1 MSASLLEK
9 QSTGGAVARVG
20 FEYQDAFVLQHLP
33 KWLAQGA
40 FSHVVSEAIGDVEVC
55 YFSPNGFKRVMYEAK
70 DYALTSTDFWS
81 EIARFRKVRAT
92 SPSEYH
98 RFIMVCR
105 NYNSVTSPLLAKL
118 ERLRGVGDSF
128 AAGSPLLAK
137 ARQEVIDWVVER
149 GQPADEAEFVLDY
162 VDFLTFAAESA
173 DTAFNGRVEQD
184 LPSINLRTKDVGSF
198 REKCRTLVSRSSL
211 APVYRSNVEAALL
224 EVLGADA
231 QDWLGTPTRLHLLEG
246 PAPMEELGIAT
257 APFNGPDRGQ
267 LTKADWQAQLDIA
280 SEIGAFIKN
289 SRTRRCVAVDGK
301 QRMSLACLLGF
312 AFSATR
318 GYILQIEHN
327 GAVYRTDSH
336 EKADGPFFNEVIT
349 DGQAG
354 SSEGVACIGFPYAVG
369 ADLSLVSAGSLASVP
384 CLVLE
389 SEKPFDSLT
398 TLNLAVSEAKAA
410 LSGFR
415 SMCKLSKVHLIVKG
429 PSVFAVALG
438 HRLNAVGPVQL
449 YDWVDGTYLP
459 TASLPNS

>member
-1 MSASLLEK
+1 MNASLLEK

-55 YFSPNGFKRVMYEAK
+55 YFNPEGLKRVMYEAK
-70 DYALTSTDFWS
+70 DYALTFTDFWG
-81 EIARFRKVRAT
+81 EIARFRTVHAV

-98 RFIMVCR
+98 RFAMVCR
-105 NYNSVTSPLLAKL
+105 GYNSVTSPLLAKL
-118 ERLRGVGDSF
+118 ERLRGVGVSF
-128 AAGSPLLAK
+128 SAGSLLLAK
-137 ARQEVIDWVVER
+137 GRQEVIDWVVER
-149 GQPADEAEFVLDY
+149 DQNADVAEFVLDY
-162 VDFLTFAAESA
+162 VDFMTFAAESSDA
-173 DTAFNGRVEQD
+173 AFNGRVEQD
-184 LPSINLRTKDVGSF
+184 LPSVNLRSRDVGRF
-198 REKCRTLVSRSSL
+198 REKCRALVSRSSFG
-211 APVYRSNVEAALL
+211 PVYRANIEAALV

-246 PAPMEELGIAT
+246 SAPMEELSLGT
-257 APFNGPDRGQ
+257 GPFNGPDRGQ
-267 LTKADWQAQLDIA
+267 LTKADWQSQLDTA
-280 SEIGAFIKN
+280 SAIGAFIKS

-318 GYILQIEHN
+318 GYSLQIEHN

-336 EKADGPFFNEVIT
+336 EKAAGPFFIAVMN

-354 SSEGVACIGFPYAVG
+354 CSEGVACIGFPHAVG
-369 ADLSLVSAGSLASVP
+369 ADLSLVSTGPLMRAP

-389 SEKPFDSLT
+389 SEKALDSLA

-415 SMCKLSKVHLIVKG
+415 STSKLSKVHIIVKG